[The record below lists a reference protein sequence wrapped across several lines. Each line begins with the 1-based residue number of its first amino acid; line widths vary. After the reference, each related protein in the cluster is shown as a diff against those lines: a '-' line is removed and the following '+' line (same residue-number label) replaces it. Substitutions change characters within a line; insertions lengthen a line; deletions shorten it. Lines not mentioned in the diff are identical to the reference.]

1 MQLVL
6 KLIVCSVELVFF
18 AIIVFPIRIL
28 SAFFLLIRNYS
39 SVKFEMGWTGSMYL
53 PSIQV
58 FTGSKK

>member
-18 AIIVFPIRIL
+18 ALIVFLLSIL
-28 SAFFLLIRNYS
+28 SVFFLLIRSYN

-53 PSIQV
+53 LSIQV